1 MILSVA
7 AQWAAFG
14 LFSLLAVMG
23 GLGMATTMSMFRSG
37 IFLMASFIGVA
48 GLFILLSADLLGL
61 LQIMMYIGGMLVMVM
76 FMVLFMQDP
85 GGSMMASMKM
95 SPVER
100 LFSRGLG
107 PRETEEVPQEEPAL
121 PESLNGHEQHRPASQ
136 PSTVSAPARH
146 DHAAMTRSMQTEPER
161 QAEGPLEV
169 DLTPSDTSG
178 ASADDPPHHPPMTQD
193 EQPDHSQMTHSG
205 EQAADMAGMNMD
217 RSQAEGAGHGGHG
230 SGMEQDQVPSAGA
243 AVDPD
248 AGHEGHTGMTP
259 MRPSAAPLM
268 DHAAMKHGHSDP
280 HSMAGMDMTAPE
292 PTSPMDHSAMNHGQG
307 HDMMDMDMAMTTPVR
322 PWGIWLGA
330 VIALGLGLLILLRP
344 AWPTGLAGPL
354 DPDSPRQIGN
364 LLMSKYMI
372 GFEGAG
378 LLILLG
384 IMGAVFIQ
392 RPGSHPSDPSHAAYV
407 TAEETPAPIS
417 EQSPL
422 PDTGRSGKGS

>member
-7 AQWAAFG
+7 AQWFAFG
-14 LFSLLAVMG
+14 LFSLLAVLG

-95 SPVER
+95 SPIER
-100 LFSRGLG
+100 LFSRGLA
-107 PRETEEVPQEEPAL
+107 PREAEEVPHGEPAL
-121 PESLNGHEQHRPASQ
+121 PEPLNGHEQHRPVPQ

-146 DHAAMTRSMQTEPER
+146 DHAAMTRSTQTEPER
-161 QAEGPLEV
+161 QAEER
-169 DLTPSDTSG
+169 TRADTSG
-178 ASADDPPHHPPMTQD
+178 AAASDHPHHVPVPKD
-193 EQPDHSQMTHSG
+193 EPPDHSQMTHSG
-205 EQAADMAGMNMD
+205 EMTDDMAGMNMN
-217 RSQAEGAGHGGHG
+217 RSQAEGAAHPGQG
-230 SGMEQDQVPSAGA
+230 SGMEEGQVASVEA
-243 AVDPD
+243 AVDPA
-248 AGHEGHTGMTP
+248 AGHEGHAGMMP
-259 MRPSAAPLM
+259 MPPSAAPLM
-268 DHAAMKHGHSDP
+268 DHAAMKHGNSDP
-280 HSMAGMDMTAPE
+280 HSMDGMDMTAPG
-292 PTSPMDHSAMNHGQG
+292 PTPPMDHSGMNHG
-307 HDMMDMDMAMTTPVR
+307 HSDMMDMDMAMTTPVR
-322 PWGIWLGA
+322 PWGIWLGV
-330 VIALGLGLLILLRP
+330 VIALGLALLILLRP

-392 RPGSHPSDPSHAAYV
+392 QPGSHPSDPSRAAYV
-407 TAEETPAPIS
+407 TAEEQPAAML
-417 EQSPL
+417 EHGPL
-422 PDTGRSGKGS
+422 PGETTDGRSA